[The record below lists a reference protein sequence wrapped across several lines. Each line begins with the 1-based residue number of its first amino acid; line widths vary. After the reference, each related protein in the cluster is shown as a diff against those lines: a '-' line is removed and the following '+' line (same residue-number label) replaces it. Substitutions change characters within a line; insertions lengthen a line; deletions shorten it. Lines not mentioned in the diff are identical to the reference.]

1 MGAVCGTGSVNPT
14 TVTEED
20 VAMAAD
26 LGCATEE
33 LAVVRRIFD
42 LADASRT
49 GFLSRAELGDAAQ
62 RCLSPAEQ
70 KERKQVDPDGSEL
83 AALFAEM
90 DADRDGRIAFS
101 EFARWW
107 SAGDGDI
114 DSQFVRWWFKDSVRR
129 SFKISKSVK
138 VEKGRLEAEL
148 EAEVRKSFRM
158 SKAVVSSGA
167 SRNVAEA
174 AAAAAAAAASAAAT

>member
-1 MGAVCGTGSVNPT
+1 MGAVCGTGSVSAQRTAGT
-14 TVTEED
+14 TDED
-20 VAMAAD
+20 VAMAAK
-26 LGCATEE
+26 LGCATED
-33 LAVVRRIFD
+33 LAVVRRIFE
-42 LADASRT
+42 LADTTRS
-49 GFLSRAELGDAAQ
+49 GFLSRAELGDAVQ

-90 DADRDGRIAFS
+90 DADRDGRVAFS

-107 SAGDGDI
+107 SAGGGDI

-148 EAEVRKSFRM
+148 EVEVRKSFRM

-167 SRNVAEA
+167 SRKLTEVA
-174 AAAAAAAAASAAAT
+174 AAAAAAT